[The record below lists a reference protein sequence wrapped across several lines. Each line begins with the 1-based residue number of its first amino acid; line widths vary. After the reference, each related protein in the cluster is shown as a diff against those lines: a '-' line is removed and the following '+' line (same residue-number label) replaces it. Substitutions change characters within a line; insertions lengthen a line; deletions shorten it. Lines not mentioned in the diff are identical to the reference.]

1 MSAPKPHAA
10 PHHTH
15 PLASSQVCLSVLG
28 NLATSLSASE
38 KKDIHAIEAK
48 LGKFCEKPA
57 NERDTKFCY
66 FVDPI
71 KRDISQP
78 LKNGVPPAVVCD
90 RLKKKAPEVCTLR
103 YGAAPQAATITRASD
118 LSKLRVKDLKA
129 FIAEKSISCSPCVAQ
144 RAGLQQRRVQ
154 LRRARAGG
162 VPGHAHTRA
171 LTPPAHSCPPPT
183 PLSPNCRCTDKSDL
197 EAAIQG
203 YWAAHPEL

>member
-1 MSAPKPHAA
+1 M
-10 PHHTH
+10 
-15 PLASSQVCLSVLG
+15 LG

-129 FIAEKSISCSPCVAQ
+129 FIAEKSISCSPCVPR
-144 RAGLQQRRVQ
+144 RAGAA
-154 LRRARAGG
+154 ARAAARCMGA
-162 VPGHAHTRA
+162 PAMLPWPSHCA
-171 LTPPAHSCPPPT
+171 LLPPHPPT
-183 PLSPNCRCTDKSDL
+183 PPFRQPRAAPRCTDKSDL